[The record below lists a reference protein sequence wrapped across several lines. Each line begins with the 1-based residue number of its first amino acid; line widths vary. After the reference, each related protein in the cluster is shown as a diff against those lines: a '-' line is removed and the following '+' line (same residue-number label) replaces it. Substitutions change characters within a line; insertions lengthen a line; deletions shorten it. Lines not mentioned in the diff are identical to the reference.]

1 MAPLVWLITG
11 CSSGLGECFAREVLE
26 RGDRVIATARG
37 GPSRLQHLKDNGAH
51 TMDLDVTATQEELNS
66 KVKEAVKKFERI
78 DVLVN
83 SAGYFE
89 AGVVEEVTDENFKS
103 QFEVN
108 FFGVLKMTRAVLP
121 YLRKQRS
128 GFIAFMGSPLG
139 WKGVPG
145 ASPYVAAKFALE
157 GIAECIRGE
166 VAPFGIQTTIFDAGN
181 FKTPILS
188 PERIKYSPH
197 TIEDYTETMQQ
208 FYGIIDYL
216 DMKQPG
222 DPKKGVKVMVDVI
235 KGEGVSKERPAPE
248 RLPLGTD
255 MVEYIRGKCKDSL
268 AICEVWD
275 QVSRST
281 DFD

>member
-1 MAPLVWLITG
+1 MAPLVWFITG
-11 CSSGLGECFAREVLE
+11 CSSGLGECFVREVLS
-26 RGDRVIATARG
+26 RGDRVVATARG
-37 GPSRLQHLKDNGAH
+37 DPTRLKHLEELGAH
-51 TMDLDVTATQEELNS
+51 TMDLDVTATQDELNS
-66 KVKEAVKKFERI
+66 KVKEAVERVERI
-78 DVLVN
+78 DVLIN

-89 AGVVEEVTDENFKS
+89 AGVTEEVTDETFKL

-128 GFIAFMGSPLG
+128 GFIAFIGSPLG

-145 ASPYVAAKFALE
+145 SSPYVASKFALE
-157 GIAECIRGE
+157 GVAECIRGE
-166 VAPFGIQTTIFDAGN
+166 VAQFGIRTTIFDAGN

-197 TIEDYTETMQQ
+197 TIKDYADTMQT

-235 KGEGVSKERPAPE
+235 RGEGVSKGKPAPE

-255 MVEYIRGKCKDSL
+255 MMEYIRGKCNDSL
-268 AICEVWD
+268 ALCEEWGEI
-275 QVSRST
+275 SRST

>member
-1 MAPLVWLITG
+1 
-11 CSSGLGECFAREVLE
+11 
-26 RGDRVIATARG
+26 
-37 GPSRLQHLKDNGAH
+37 
-51 TMDLDVTATQEELNS
+51 
-66 KVKEAVKKFERI
+66 
-78 DVLVN
+78 
-83 SAGYFE
+83 
-89 AGVVEEVTDENFKS
+89 
-103 QFEVN
+103 
-108 FFGVLKMTRAVLP
+108 
-121 YLRKQRS
+121 
-128 GFIAFMGSPLG
+128 MGSPLG

-157 GIAECIRGE
+157 GRSHIVLMSQLITNSSDAGIAECIRGE